1 MNNDKAKEEVASLVK
16 DLVGNRTIKK
26 TAEDTGVAASYISGM
41 IKGRFVPSVA
51 ILKKLADPKANPQNG
66 VTLEELMIAAGF
78 TTNAMDYSCSTE
90 EGSNIG
96 FVAESHTYNAGLA
109 NYRMAMKEHKKLH
122 ALFAGIIVTSLS
134 KKGIRFA
141 LNNKVYMSN
150 MFGDLCVDVNECGIK
165 EWGFE
170 YVYLINRRKN
180 YFQKLYQ
187 VFGILSTQEP
197 QKDKK
202 ISLVV
207 NDSDFY
213 HVFMRYKDKMSFR
226 GELSVILID
235 EANASIEKEDYISH
249 YNEGDTSMEFY
260 ITKQKE

>member
-78 TTNAMDYSCSTE
+78 TTNAMTYSYSTE
-90 EGSNIG
+90 EGSDIG
-96 FVAESHTYNAGLA
+96 FVAESCTYNTELT
-109 NYRMAMKEHKKLH
+109 NYRMTMKEQKKQH
-122 ALFAGIIVTSLS
+122 ALFAGTIVMSLS
-134 KKGIRFA
+134 KKGIGFSISGKPIV
-141 LNNKVYMSN
+141 NYGI
-150 MFGDLCVDVNECGIK
+150 GDLCIDVNERGIK
-165 EWGFE
+165 EWVFE
-170 YVYLINRRKN
+170 YVYLINRKKN
-180 YFQKLYQ
+180 YLQKLYHT
-187 VFGILSTQEP
+187 FGVLSSQEP

-207 NDSDFY
+207 NDADLY
-213 HVFMRYKDKMSFR
+213 QVFMRYKDKMSFR

-260 ITKQKE
+260 ITKQNE